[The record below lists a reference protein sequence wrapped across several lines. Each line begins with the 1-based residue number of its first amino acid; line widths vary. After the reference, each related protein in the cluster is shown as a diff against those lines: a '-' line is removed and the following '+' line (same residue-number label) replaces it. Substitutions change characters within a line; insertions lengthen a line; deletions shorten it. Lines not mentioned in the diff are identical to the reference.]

1 MFIILF
7 ILSYFIIGSII
18 ISLLEKYE
26 RSVMKTDKYNGFEGT
41 FIYKAKGDCECKV
54 KYDNIIAMI
63 IVWPLIAL
71 SFIVYVIYKSIR
83 KVCGL

>member
-41 FIYKAKGDCECKV
+41 FIYKQRAIANAK
-54 KYDNIIAMI
+54 
-63 IVWPLIAL
+63 
-71 SFIVYVIYKSIR
+71 
-83 KVCGL
+83 